1 MMMVVM
7 IIKDLEVLKYPLILV
22 ALLLRISFLLTVM
35 WVVLLL
41 WLDLRVHCIHI
52 LPQLFT
58 FV

>member
-22 ALLLRISFLLTVM
+22 ALLLRISFLLTVE
-35 WVVLLL
+35 WVVLML
-41 WLDLRVHCIHI
+41 WLDLHAHCIHI